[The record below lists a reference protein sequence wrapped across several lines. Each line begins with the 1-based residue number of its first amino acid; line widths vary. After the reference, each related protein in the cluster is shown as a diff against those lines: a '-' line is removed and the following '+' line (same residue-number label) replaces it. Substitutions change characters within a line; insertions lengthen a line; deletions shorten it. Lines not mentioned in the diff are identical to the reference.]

1 MDRRY
6 DRSLSV
12 RVSPALEAELGCRAR
27 GGLTLHQV
35 MRRDLERWY
44 AGLVRGA
51 QELAELGWGE
61 AEAGALCRAVRAGAV
76 RVVEGL
82 APELPP
88 RVLLAD
94 PEGLAAACGVY
105 EVDTGRLRRDLESV
119 SVTAEWALLDIL
131 ERAGASP
138 QAVLQSLHRTADQ

>member
-12 RVSPALEAELGCRAR
+12 RVPPALEAELGCRAR
-27 GGLTLHQV
+27 GGLTPHQV

-51 QELAELGWGE
+51 QELAGLGWDE
-61 AEAGALCRAVRAGAV
+61 AAVGALCRAVRGGSV

-82 APELPP
+82 GVDLPP
-88 RVLLAD
+88 RVLVAD

-105 EVDTGRLRRDLESV
+105 EVDAGRLTRDLGSV
-119 SVTAEWALLDIL
+119 SVTAEWALLDLL
-131 ERAGASP
+131 ERTGADP
-138 QAVLQSLHRTADQ
+138 NALLDHLAPR